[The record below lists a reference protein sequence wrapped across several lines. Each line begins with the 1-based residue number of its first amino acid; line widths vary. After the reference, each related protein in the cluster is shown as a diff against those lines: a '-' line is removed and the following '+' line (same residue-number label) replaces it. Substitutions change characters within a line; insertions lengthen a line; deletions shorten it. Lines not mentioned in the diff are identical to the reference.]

1 MEAVREHLE
10 IFNELRRRKRWGT
23 EDTYLRFAA
32 LTLAYANEPDLAQ
45 RLENAA
51 AALREKAGWSSPL
64 RSSLRYSVAALIIKN
79 GLSPVR
85 THAAVKATRESFRS
99 ARLSRSG
106 IPSTMAALLLVV
118 HQGGRKAP
126 ATHLRRMR
134 AFYDAWKED
143 HPWLTGQDDYPMAAL
158 HATRDDDV
166 MEVSKRIEEIYQA
179 ARQYRFSRGNQL
191 QLASHI
197 LALEDL
203 GALEAA
209 QRLADVR
216 AELKGLRIR
225 TYESHYD
232 ELALL
237 TLVRGGAY
245 AIARDFQETVE
256 ALRAARPRP
265 SKSLAFSIAAGLLL
279 ARDGKE
285 RLASA
290 AADIG
295 AIQAA
300 QAALAAQQ
308 AAIAAAVAAASI
320 TATTAATAGG

>member
-1 MEAVREHLE
+1 MQAVRNHLE
-10 IFNELRRRKRWGT
+10 LFDSLRRRKRWGT
-23 EDTYLRFAA
+23 DDTYLRFAA
-32 LTLAYANEPDLAQ
+32 LTLAYADEPDLAQ
-45 RLENAA
+45 RVEDAA
-51 AALREKAGWSSPL
+51 ATLRDKAGWTSPL
-64 RSSLRYSVAALIIKN
+64 RSSLRYSVAALIIKS
-79 GLSPVR
+79 GLSPAR

-99 ARLSRSG
+99 VRLSRSG

-118 HQGGRKAP
+118 HEGGKKAP
-126 ATHLRRMR
+126 AARIRRMR
-134 AFYDAWKED
+134 AFYDAWKKD

-158 HATRDDDV
+158 HATRDTDV
-166 MEVSKRIEEIYQA
+166 LELSTRIEEIYQA
-179 ARQYRFSRGNQL
+179 ARKHRFSRGNSL
-191 QLASHI
+191 QLATHI

-203 GALEAA
+203 GAYEAA
-209 QRLADVR
+209 QRIADVR
-216 AELKGLRIR
+216 AALKDLRVR

-237 TLVRGGAY
+237 TLVQGDALS
-245 AIARDFQETVE
+245 IARDCKETLE
-256 ALRAARPRP
+256 ELRAARPRP

-308 AAIAAAVAAASI
+308 AAIAASVAAASV
-320 TATTAATAGG
+320 ATSSAATAGG